1 MEKRYDLFEFQPDA
15 FPRWIG
21 SASDLPEAR
30 KKVESLP
37 PPAPG
42 GEYLVREF
50 SSGVVVAY
58 TVPGQHGAT
67 IFPPAKDPRDP
78 SDVLKSELSFLAS
91 GGYSGSDQT
100 PHKPTRIF
108 RDSPSCIN
116 FGDPDLTRPC
126 EKCLLMEFVPPA
138 ARSRILPCHQIPLNA
153 QEDTVQSLTAKGS
166 HEGLEKAVQLWLR
179 ATIARIE
186 EPRVQAAAAQRRVR
200 VRPQAER
207 EHRPRVL
214 IIDDDEGVLTALE
227 RVLEEAGYD
236 ATTAWSGR
244 DALGLLREGSFDLVL
259 LDHDL
264 PDVNSEE
271 ILRQLRGLPART
283 PVVVMQT
290 SSLTD
295 KDAVRLARL
304 GACRFVSKQPLEDL
318 VALVPSYLAR
328 ATQCATCA

>member
-1 MEKRYDLFEFQPDA
+1 MEKRYDLFEFRSDA

-50 SSGVVVAY
+50 SSGMVVAY
-58 TVPGQHGAT
+58 TVPGQHGAS

-153 QEDTVQSLTAKGS
+153 QEDTVQTLTAKGS
-166 HEGLEKAVQLWLR
+166 HEGLDKAVQLWLR

-186 EPRVQAAAAQRRVR
+186 EPRAQAAAARRRVR

-227 RVLEEAGYD
+227 RVLEDAGCG
-236 ATTAWSGR
+236 ATTARSGQE
-244 DALGLLREGSFDLVL
+244 ALGLLHGGSFDLVL

-264 PDVNSEE
+264 PDATGDE
-271 ILRQLRGLPART
+271 ILWEIRGMPARI
-283 PVVVMQT
+283 PVLVMQT
-290 SSLTD
+290 PKLTD
-295 KDAVRLARL
+295 EDAVRLARL
-304 GACRFVSKQPLEDL
+304 GACYFVSKQPLE
-318 VALVPSYLAR
+318 VFAALVPSYLTR
-328 ATQCATCA
+328 AKQYATCA